1 MRTYKRGGRTMTE
14 ILLLG
19 TFHYMEEN
27 IDFYSEEIQKEL
39 QQFVHK
45 LSLFKPD
52 AIAIEA
58 AIHQQKAIDESYVKF
73 KLSDLLQRETMET
86 KVLGTITMFG
96 NEYPITYNNEAIQVG
111 YRLGKML
118 NLDRV
123 YAIDDDSLLDMSVF
137 NNPTERLRESINHL
151 NSDIEKHSNDSIT
164 DLYKY
169 YNSREWSELNH
180 QVYLDANS
188 INSDGQYN
196 GAMMVTKWYER
207 NLKIFCNIQQLAKH
221 NKRIFVIYGAGHLQ
235 VLRDL
240 INASNDLEL
249 VDVYNYL

>member
-1 MRTYKRGGRTMTE
+1 M
-14 ILLLG
+14 
-19 TFHYMEEN
+19 
-27 IDFYSEEIQKEL
+27 
-39 QQFVHK
+39 
-45 LSLFKPD
+45 
-52 AIAIEA
+52 
-58 AIHQQKAIDESYVKF
+58 
-73 KLSDLLQRETMET
+73 
-86 KVLGTITMFG
+86 
-96 NEYPITYNNEAIQVG
+96 
-111 YRLGKML
+111 
-118 NLDRV
+118 
-123 YAIDDDSLLDMSVF
+123 
-137 NNPTERLRESINHL
+137 
-151 NSDIEKHSNDSIT
+151 
-164 DLYKY
+164 YKY
-169 YNSREWSELNH
+169 YNSREWSGLNH